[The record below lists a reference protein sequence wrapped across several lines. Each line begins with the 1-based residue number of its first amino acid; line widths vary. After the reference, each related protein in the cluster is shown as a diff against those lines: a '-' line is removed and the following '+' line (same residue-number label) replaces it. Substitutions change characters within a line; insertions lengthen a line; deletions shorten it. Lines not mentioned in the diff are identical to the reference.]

1 MQVILFGTRETDVE
15 FLGAARPGAGG
26 KTSYTNMDQK
36 PQLLLGADWL
46 LPDGYYVT
54 AQVSSSGGEQWG
66 FSVGLAQAL
75 K

>member
-15 FLGAARPGAGG
+15 FLGVVRPGAGG
-26 KTSYTNMDQK
+26 KTTYTKMEPN
-36 PQLLLGADWL
+36 PQALFGVDWL

-54 AQVSSSGGEQWG
+54 AQVSTSGGDQWG
-66 FSVGLAQAL
+66 FSVGLAQSL